1 MKVIKQFYAT
11 IWEMEDVENNMYSNR
26 LDKNQVEKSRLLLID
41 PNKFNSVI
49 DLVFKNWKISTAVNL
64 SNKSINRKAW
74 VGQAS
79 CLFYYQSNEK
89 ETKTAWFQLS
99 DEEKIKAN
107 NIAELKIKQFESIWN
122 GKLNS
127 ISKLGSKDAIS
138 MEFQMKLNLE
148 WKN

>member
-26 LDKNQVEKSRLLLID
+26 LDKAQVEKSRLLLIN
-41 PNKFNSVI
+41 PNKFNEVI
-49 DLVFKNWKISTAVNL
+49 DLVFKNWKTSTAVNL

-74 VGQAS
+74 LGQAS
-79 CLFYYQSNEK
+79 CLFHCKSNEK
-89 ETKTAWFQLS
+89 ETKTAWFQLT
-99 DEEKIKAN
+99 DDEKIKAN

-127 ISKLGSKDAIS
+127 ISKLGNKDVIS
-138 MEFQMKLNLE
+138 MESQMKLNLE
-148 WKN
+148 WRS